1 MSPCENSEGKKEKKR
16 KKEEKNKKREKIINC
31 PERERGGEKRS
42 KLSRG
47 GEGSHSKLKYNKEK

>member
-31 PERERGGEKRS
+31 PERERGGGRRD
-42 KLSRG
+42 LNCPGGGRG
-47 GEGSHSKLKYNKEK
+47 LIAS

>member
-31 PERERGGEKRS
+31 PERERGGE
-42 KLSRG
+42 
-47 GEGSHSKLKYNKEK
+47 EEI